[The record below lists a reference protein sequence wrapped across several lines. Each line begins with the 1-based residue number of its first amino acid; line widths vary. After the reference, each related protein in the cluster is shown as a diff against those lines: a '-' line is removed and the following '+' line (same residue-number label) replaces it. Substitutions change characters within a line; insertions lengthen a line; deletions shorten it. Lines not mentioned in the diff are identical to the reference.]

1 MVERLIRVQRRIAE
15 QSKEAADKQAELI
28 QTLSGDMKLSVH
40 EFAGSAA
47 ISQGELIQA
56 LSGDMKGIQRQ
67 VEALTGL
74 MAQNQE
80 VTARALEQIRSS
92 LDTVGDVVA
101 KTGEANAKAIE
112 RISSTIEKDI
122 QTGP

>member
-1 MVERLIRVQRRIAE
+1 MLERLIRAQRRIAE
-15 QSKEAADKQAELI
+15 QSKEAADRQA
-28 QTLSGDMKLSVH
+28 
-40 EFAGSAA
+40 A
-47 ISQGELIQA
+47 LIQA

-67 VEALTGL
+67 VEVLTGL
-74 MAQNQE
+74 IAQNQE
-80 VTARALEQIRSS
+80 GTVRALEQIRSS
-92 LDTVGDVVA
+92 LDTAGDMIA